1 MRAIFMIPTKPP
13 PTLKDSTKFSSNF
26 VDFLSKCLVKNANQR
41 ASAAELLQH
50 EFIKTAKRD
59 SMLKTLIDEVIKVK
73 GLREHELTENGKL
86 KIRVIVANNNRQ
98 TFEKSFYFR
107 PNFLSLKVQTNLIL
121 C

>member
-1 MRAIFMIPTKPP
+1 MYRFILLKVFYFYVNFTLKGKPPYSDIHPMRAIFMIPTKPP
-13 PTLKDSTKFSSNF
+13 PTLKDSTKFSANF

-73 GLREHELTENGKL
+73 SLRQHELTENGKF
-86 KIRVIVANNNRQ
+86 A
-98 TFEKSFYFR
+98 
-107 PNFLSLKVQTNLIL
+107 FLVF
-121 C
+121 